1 MIGKKRSSK
10 KTWVDP
16 DQAPELTE
24 AWFAEAE
31 LRRGEKLIRRG
42 RPPSAERKEAIHI
55 RLDRDVVA
63 YFRGTGRGWQG
74 RINALLRRS
83 VARARGPRKKL
94 AEKPA
99 KTGTARAG

>member
-24 AWFAEAE
+24 AWFAEAD
-31 LRRGEKLIRRG
+31 LRRGGKLIRRG
-42 RPPSAERKEAIHI
+42 RPPSAERKEVVHI

-83 VARARGPRKKL
+83 VARARGLRKRL

-99 KTGTARAG
+99 KTGAARAG